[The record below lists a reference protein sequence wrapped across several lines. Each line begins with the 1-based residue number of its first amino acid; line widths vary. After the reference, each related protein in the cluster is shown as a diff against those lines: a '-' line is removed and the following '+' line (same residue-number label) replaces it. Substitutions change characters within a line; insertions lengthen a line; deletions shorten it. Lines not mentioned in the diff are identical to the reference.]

1 MKQATIKNRMIG
13 FGTLILA
20 MSIIMSGMMFSPN
33 NASAFWWPWGEHH
46 AHAQG
51 NNDDDDD
58 ESPVTVTIQKY
69 IDGELATSESAGG
82 DAFPMTGSWDDPD
95 GLGEGSG
102 AYTLSASTTPA
113 YQAVT
118 AELQAGAD
126 YSTSEVL
133 DGDLVAATCGDDHAY
148 ELVGYSV
155 GTTSAA
161 AVAATVSAT
170 VPSFTN
176 LTSDQYVIV
185 WNETCDNDDTDTATT
200 SGSISGQV
208 TGGASYEDPGELEVT
223 SIEALKTTA
232 VANGQFADGWRYL
245 FNITVPTDETDLAM
259 KFADWTQ
266 SGNDHILPVA
276 GNMRISSDQASD
288 SNLVVTLSAADT
300 YSTPELTMTGDLNE
314 DEEGLQVQVLV
325 EVAVPSGTYN
335 GTYSTNYGVR
345 TLP

>member
-58 ESPVTVTIQKY
+58 ESTVTVTIQKY
-69 IDGELATSESAGG
+69 IDGELATSESADGN
-82 DAFPMTGSWDDPD
+82 AFPMTASWDDPD
-95 GLGEGSG
+95 GIGEGSG
-102 AYTLSASTTPA
+102 AYSLSTATTPD

-118 AELQAGAD
+118 SEMEVGAD

-133 DGDLVAATCGDDHAY
+133 DGDIVAAICDDDTPY
-148 ELVGYSV
+148 VLVGYSV

-161 AVAATVSAT
+161 AAAATVS
-170 VPSFTN
+170 
-176 LTSDQYVIV
+176 
-185 WNETCDNDDTDTATT
+185 ATT

-208 TGGASYEDPGELEVT
+208 TGGASDEDPGELEVT

>member
-51 NNDDDDD
+51 NNYDDDD
-58 ESPVTVTIQKY
+58 EPYV
-69 IDGELATSESAGG
+69 
-82 DAFPMTGSWDDPD
+82 
-95 GLGEGSG
+95 
-102 AYTLSASTTPA
+102 
-113 YQAVT
+113 
-118 AELQAGAD
+118 
-126 YSTSEVL
+126 
-133 DGDLVAATCGDDHAY
+133 
-148 ELVGYSV
+148 LVGYSV

-161 AVAATVSAT
+161 AAAATVST
-170 VPSFTN
+170 TTPSFTN

-185 WNETCDNDDTDTATT
+185 WNETCDD
-200 SGSISGQV
+200 
-208 TGGASYEDPGELEVT
+208 
-223 SIEALKTTA
+223 
-232 VANGQFADGWRYL
+232 
-245 FNITVPTDETDLAM
+245 DETDLAM

>member
-1 MKQATIKNRMIG
+1 MKLATIKIGLFG
-13 FGTLILA
+13 FGTSVLA
-20 MSIIMSGMMFSPN
+20 MSIIMSGMMLAPN
-33 NASAFWWPWGEHH
+33 SASAFWWPWGDNHVY
-46 AHAQG
+46 AQG
-51 NNDDDDD
+51 GNDDDDD

-82 DAFPMTGSWDDPD
+82 SAFPMTASWDDPD
-95 GLGEGSG
+95 GIGAGSG
-102 AYTLSASTTPA
+102 AYTLASTTSPA

-118 AELQAGAD
+118 AEMQVGAD

-161 AVAATVSAT
+161 AAAATVSAT
-170 VPSFTN
+170 APSFTN
-176 LTSDQYVIV
+176 LTSDKYVIV
-185 WNETCDNDDTDTATT
+185 WNETCDDDTDTATS
-200 SGSISGQV
+200 SGSISGEV
-208 TGGASYEDPGELEVT
+208 TGGASDEDPGELMVT
-223 SIEALKTTA
+223 SIDALKTTA
-232 VANGQFADGWRYL
+232 IANGQFADGWRYL

-259 KFADWTQ
+259 KFSDWTQ
-266 SGNDHILPVA
+266 SGTDHILPVA

-288 SNLVVTLSAADT
+288 SNLVVTLNAADT
-300 YSTPELTMTGDLNE
+300 YSTPELIMTGDLNE
-314 DEEGLQVQVLV
+314 DEDGLQVQVLV
-325 EVAVPSGTYN
+325 EVAVPSDTFN